1 VCHCDER
8 TRGLGPELLEVR
20 LERVEGQERVWGLG
34 GYGVRAF
41 AGGKAREVKSRIL
54 QGRIPPLWT
63 HLNDFCPV
71 VSVKTKEVSFCTE
84 FSSFNAEHSHLE
96 PPESTRADQDLIK
109 TLQSQRCSLRHHL

>member
-1 VCHCDER
+1 VYHCDER

-20 LERVEGQERVWGLG
+20 LERVEGQERVWGQG

-41 AGGKAREVKSRIL
+41 AEGKARAVKSRIL

-71 VSVKTKEVSFCTE
+71 VSDSRVK
-84 FSSFNAEHSHLE
+84 AL
-96 PPESTRADQDLIK
+96 
-109 TLQSQRCSLRHHL
+109 LQPFHFGVRHAFPARIARSKY